1 MHDFTLIDLGG
12 LLAAGWVLVRVL
24 GPVASAL
31 AKRIE
36 GGGSPGIVDDP
47 AIHRVQAELEELHE
61 RIDFLERAVAAGHP
75 RVELPQT
82 HRHDVPDPESPT
94 A

>member
-24 GPVASAL
+24 GPVARAL

-36 GGGSPGIVDDP
+36 GGGSPAIADDP
-47 AIHRVQAELEELHE
+47 AIHQVRAELEELHE

-75 RVELPQT
+75 KAELPQA
-82 HRHDVPDPESPT
+82 HRRGVPDPESPT

>member
-36 GGGSPGIVDDP
+36 GGGSPAIADDP
-47 AIHRVQAELEELHE
+47 AIHQVRAELEELHE
-61 RIDFLERAVAAGHP
+61 RIDFLERAVAAGHL
-75 RVELPQT
+75 RAERPQT
-82 HRHDVPDPESPT
+82 HRHGVPDPESPT

>member
-36 GGGSPGIVDDP
+36 GGGSPAIADDP
-47 AIHRVQAELEELHE
+47 AIHQVRAELEELHE
-61 RIDFLERAVAAGHP
+61 RIDFLERAVAAGHL
-75 RVELPQT
+75 RAELPQM
-82 HRHDVPDPESPT
+82 HRHGVPGPESPT